1 MKRITAMPMTI
12 AVSTKAC
19 GTGSTTTDRKLL
31 MSAGLGVS
39 VVRIGGATGKM
50 YLKPTIVAKMLPASP
65 NMVRAIIF
73 LIRCRLYRIPYS
85 EIASV
90 VIEESII

>member
-1 MKRITAMPMTI
+1 MKRITAIPMTI

-19 GTGSTTTDRKLL
+19 GTGSTATERKLL

-39 VVRIGGATGKM
+39 VVNIGGATGKM
-50 YLKPTIVAKMLPASP
+50 YLKPIIVAKMLPASP
-65 NMVRAIIF
+65 KIVKAMIF

-90 VIEESII
+90 VIEESIM